1 MTRIRTT
8 IIVGIIALFV
18 APAAIATDSFPR
30 RGPYR
35 AAVSAKGFESF
46 LEFEFDFKDA
56 LDQLA
61 KNPTGDVPISGV
73 LRARPNADQPNVT
86 LHRVGD
92 INADGQIKWI
102 DAIEQPFASAKLG
115 RRAGDFL
122 YTVTFETQTV
132 ANVSYS
138 FQGRFVE
145 QRQFD
150 GMYTSLTGVLTRL
163 KNGHKLAEAKV
174 NLIEWTFE

>member
-1 MTRIRTT
+1 MNRIR
-8 IIVGIIALFV
+8 ILLIVGITVRFL
-18 APAAIATDSFPR
+18 APDAIAMYSSPR

-35 AAVSAKGFESF
+35 IAGSPKGFESF
-46 LEFEFDFKDA
+46 IEFEFDFKDA

-61 KNPTGDVPISGV
+61 TKPTGDVSVSGM
-73 LRARPNADQPNVT
+73 LRAKPNADQPNVT
-86 LHRVGD
+86 LKRVGE
-92 INADGQIKWI
+92 INVDGEIKWI
-102 DAIEQPFASAKLG
+102 DVIEQPFASGKLG

-138 FQGRFVE
+138 FQGQFFD

-150 GMYTSLTGVLTRL
+150 GTYTSLTGVLARK